1 MVEKLW
7 QVGHLTLRPAW
18 AMQEDLGSK
27 INEAAKNNLEEV
39 FLWVYVLVSLGQV
52 TRRTYES

>member
-1 MVEKLW
+1 M
-7 QVGHLTLRPAW
+7 TLRPAW